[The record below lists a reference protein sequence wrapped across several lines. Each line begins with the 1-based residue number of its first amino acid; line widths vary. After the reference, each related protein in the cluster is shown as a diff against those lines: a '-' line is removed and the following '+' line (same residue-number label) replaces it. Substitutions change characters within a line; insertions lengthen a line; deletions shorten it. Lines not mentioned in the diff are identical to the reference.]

1 MCYSSSTD
9 LPSPYLPFAVYLYSL
24 ALFSSVQL
32 IFRHLT
38 PLYHR
43 GGYQLEQF
51 PGNDGCFAGLLY
63 GILFYSIPTVE
74 YYTELVYLPEI
85 KEWSVW
91 TLGAVQPFWQDL
103 VKVAVGCIVY
113 PVVCALYGTFYILRS
128 FRLISGWR
136 INVTQSSMELLMHV
150 LAQVREKVV
159 LLTLTNFELFID
171 SFYFAILFLWF
182 LWSSS
187 GPSGRSFL
195 RCQTL
200 MTRRTNLITTTST
213 SIT

>member
-91 TLGAVQPFWQDL
+91 TLGAISSLPQHL
-103 VKVAVGCIVY
+103 VKLAVGSIAY
-113 PVVCALYGTFYILRS
+113 PLVCTLYGVFYIFRS
-128 FRLISGWR
+128 FRLISGRR
-136 INVTQSSMELLMHV
+136 INVAQSSMELLMHV
-150 LAQVREKVV
+150 FAQVGK
-159 LLTLTNFELFID
+159 
-171 SFYFAILFLWF
+171 
-182 LWSSS
+182 
-187 GPSGRSFL
+187 
-195 RCQTL
+195 
-200 MTRRTNLITTTST
+200 
-213 SIT
+213 